1 MAGRVRD
8 VPSKLREDLSFT
20 GSFDCHISI
29 TFQAHT
35 LVSPQGVCARA
46 IFAAAGP
53 NIAKIY
59 QAPTL
64 GEITVTPGYLLAC
77 SHVIHTCCSKWDGGN
92 GEVVCAFFYAMLVL
106 YSNNFCKGLNS
117 NDPRYVWIWRSNFFY
132 RYTEALRRLV
142 ELQRIRSLYL
152 LWDKNKLIFLVS

>member
-8 VPSKLREDLSFT
+8 VPSRLREDLSFT

-106 YSNNFCKGLNS
+106 YSNNNSVKVLIVTTPVTFGFGGLTFS
-117 NDPRYVWIWRSNFFY
+117 IG
-132 RYTEALRRLV
+132 TL
-142 ELQRIRSLYL
+142 
-152 LWDKNKLIFLVS
+152 KH